1 MRVAHP
7 ADQTSDVELLVALPH
22 DVAAFEAFYDRYFAR
37 VTAFAAKRCTSAEDV
52 ADVVA
57 QTFVRLLDAAER
69 YEPARATPSAFTLG
83 IAANVVRELYRRGA
97 RQRALIARLTGR
109 DLLDADDI
117 GRIDAAIDA
126 ARAACALRPA
136 IDAMPPGEQAVLL
149 LVSDGRSPGQAAD
162 ALGISPAA
170 AWTRLSRARRRLR
183 RLATD
188 PDEGAPR

>member
-1 MRVAHP
+1 MSVAHP
-7 ADQTSDVELLVALPH
+7 ADETSDAELLVALPH
-22 DVAAFEAFYDRYFAR
+22 DLAAFEAFYDRHFAR

-69 YEPARATPSAFTLG
+69 YDPARAAPTAFTLG

-97 RQRALIARLTGR
+97 RQRALAARLTGR
-109 DLLDADDI
+109 DLLDGDDI
-117 GRIDAAIDA
+117 ERIDAAIDA
-126 ARAACALRPA
+126 ARAARALRPA

-188 PDEGAPR
+188 PEEGAL